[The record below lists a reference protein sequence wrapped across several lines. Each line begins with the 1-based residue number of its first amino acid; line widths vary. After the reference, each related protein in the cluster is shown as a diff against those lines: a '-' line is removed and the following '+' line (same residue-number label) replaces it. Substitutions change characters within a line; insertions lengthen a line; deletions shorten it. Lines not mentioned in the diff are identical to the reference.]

1 MTKADLRLVLI
12 IFFLGLFCL
21 LGQNLLFSPKEE
33 IKQVVFKVE
42 GKVVET
48 VVLSAENEHRKIVLA
63 GKLGPVVAEIEGF
76 KIRILSAAC
85 PDQICVEQGW
95 IEQAPQTIICVPNEI
110 VVFFKSG
117 SSLDGITG

>member
-12 IFFLGLFCL
+12 IFLLGLFCL

-95 IEQAPQTIICVPNEI
+95 IEQAHRQLFVCPMKLLFFQKW
-110 VVFFKSG
+110 VFS
-117 SSLDGITG
+117 